1 MIKQIY
7 VSILFFIF
15 FSISPLSILYYTDI
29 RDLLSHKSFFDYKN
43 GIKMKK
49 LILDH
54 ISNNKNNSNI
64 SISNS
69 IVFKEY
75 LDFKSVYPF
84 GQDENGY
91 ITMPSK
97 IGIKKFAKYKVDY
110 FIIDKKNNYFL
121 DKKIS
126 EQAYIDLINEY
137 KKKYNI
143 MYENSS
149 ILILQNEL

>member
-1 MIKQIY
+1 
-7 VSILFFIF
+7 
-15 FSISPLSILYYTDI
+15 
-29 RDLLSHKSFFDYKN
+29 
-43 GIKMKK
+43 MKK

-137 KKKYNI
+137 KKKIQYNV
-143 MYENSS
+143 
-149 ILILQNEL
+149 